1 MEPYRGRGMPDLPW
15 KGGCGFQ
22 APPGPPLSS
31 CSPSSSWTSWA
42 RTAVLLIWSLL
53 VGMIWGLL
61 AGVGAV
67 LSAVAAIV
75 RAPIARRRSEPAQ
88 PSRLVRLGAA
98 SVGLAVCLGLC
109 VCEIFVNVLI
119 GVAIVWGT
127 LASREM
133 GKVWNCLVFPVCYMY
148 LLVAMGG
155 GEHVFRR

>member
-133 GKVWNCLVFPVCYMY
+133 GLMCFGCSSMCNCAGLASSQPQCDS
-148 LLVAMGG
+148 
-155 GEHVFRR
+155 

>member
-98 SVGLAVCLGLC
+98 SVGLELKDATIRVCLAPHSLPEIRGGHERGL
-109 VCEIFVNVLI
+109 VSRLAA
-119 GVAIVWGT
+119 VA
-127 LASREM
+127 A
-133 GKVWNCLVFPVCYMY
+133 
-148 LLVAMGG
+148 
-155 GEHVFRR
+155 

>member
-75 RAPIARRRSEPAQ
+75 RAPIARRKYRPHAMKQDTCILIASHQLFIVEHRLQMQ
-88 PSRLVRLGAA
+88 PRHFALLRVAGSKA
-98 SVGLAVCLGLC
+98 SAREARANALA
-109 VCEIFVNVLI
+109 
-119 GVAIVWGT
+119 T
-127 LASREM
+127 
-133 GKVWNCLVFPVCYMY
+133 
-148 LLVAMGG
+148 
-155 GEHVFRR
+155 